1 MRYDIKVVVAPES
14 DEKKE
19 TSKLSLHFEGQT
31 TPVVLDVKGS
41 SLLKVSR
48 ATPDLAQD
56 FLCIAA
62 CVYAADKAL
71 ARNLQEDKW
80 TRHIV
85 IEIPVEHV
93 DSWSRVASDLSDC
106 IGFLTGDYWEISFRR
121 GEKRLIQKRT
131 RKRQP
136 RYVRPTGDAVCLFS
150 GGLDSFIGAVDW
162 LCDNPE
168 GRLLLVGHY
177 DRHVAGPA
185 KDQRGL
191 KAVCFHH
198 FPDRFTFAQAQVGL
212 SSGGADTNFRS
223 RSLLFIALGCYFAE
237 VLGEGVPVLI
247 PENGP
252 IALNFPL
259 TSARRGSCS
268 TRTVHPQF
276 INGLN
281 KVLVKVGIKNP
292 VVNPYEL
299 KTKGEMV
306 AECRKQNV
314 LESAYSLTRSCA
326 KANRRRYWTNRT
338 ARGCGVCVPCLFRRA
353 ALYAGGLDDE
363 VYGKHVEELGS
374 LAETPSDLFALVS
387 FLRWNPSDREIA
399 AGLLGN
405 GSLPLDQLKNYV
417 GLTKRM
423 RTEVLVWLKANGADY
438 FKSEVRGC

>member
-1 MRYDIKVVVAPES
+1 MKYDITVIVAPEV
-14 DEKKE
+14 DERKE
-19 TSKLSLHFEGQT
+19 TAKLSLCFNGQT
-31 TPVVLDVKGS
+31 QPVVLDVNGA
-41 SLLKVSR
+41 SLLRISR
-48 ATPDLAQD
+48 TVPDLAQD

-62 CVYAADKAL
+62 CVYAADKAI
-71 ARNLQEDKW
+71 ARKDQEDKW
-80 TRHIV
+80 TRHIA
-85 IEIPVEHV
+85 IEIPVKHA
-93 DSWSRVASDLSDC
+93 DSWSLVASELSDC

-121 GEKRLIQKRT
+121 SAKRLIQKRP
-131 RKRQP
+131 RKRES
-136 RYVRPTGDAVCLFS
+136 RYVRPTGQAVCLFS

-185 KDQRGL
+185 KDQREL
-191 KAVCFHH
+191 EAVCSHH
-198 FPDRFTFAQAQVGL
+198 FSDRFTFAQAQVGL
-212 SSGGADTNFRS
+212 SSGSADTNFRS

-237 VLGEGVPVLI
+237 ILGEEVPVLI

-281 KVLVKVGIKNP
+281 LILKKVGMKNP
-292 VVNPYEL
+292 VDNPYAL

-306 AECRKQNV
+306 AECRDQNV
-314 LESAYSLTRSCA
+314 LKSAYSMTRSCA
-326 KANRRRYWTNRT
+326 KANRRQYWTHRT

-353 ALYAGGLDDE
+353 ALHEGGLDDE
-363 VYGKHVEELGS
+363 VYGKHVEQLSS
-374 LAETPSDLFALVS
+374 LAETPADVLALVS

-399 AGLLGN
+399 SGLLGN
-405 GSLPLDQLKNYV
+405 GSLPLAQLKDYV
-417 GLTKRM
+417 SLTKRM
-423 RTEVLVWLKANGADY
+423 RVEVLGWMKVKGSDYLKN
-438 FKSEVRGC
+438 EVQGC